1 MPRDAAQQTIGQPSM
16 AVTLFGTK
24 DKSAPSASAGLVKDT
39 TTQDFVKDVIE
50 ASQDVPVLVD
60 FWAPWCGPCRQL
72 TPLLEKAVKAA
83 GGAVKLVKMN
93 IDEHPAIAGQLGV
106 QSIPAVF
113 AFKGGRPVDGF
124 MGALPESQIRGF
136 IERLAGKGAFA
147 GSVLEAAQAALDA
160 GDINAAAE
168 GFAAALQ
175 QDSGNPDAVAGLAR
189 CYLATGD
196 LKRAEQTLAL
206 VPVSKQN
213 VAAIASAKAALELA
227 RKGEASGKT
236 DVKGLKAAVERDA
249 SNFQARLDLALVLNL
264 KGDKE
269 AALEQLLEII
279 RRDRNWNE
287 DAARKQLVE
296 FFNAWGPTHPLSV
309 RGRQQ
314 LSSILFA

>member
-1 MPRDAAQQTIGQPSM
+1 M
-16 AVTLFGTK
+16 AVTLFGSNDQST
-24 DKSAPSASAGLVKDT
+24 PSLNGSLIKDT
-39 TTQDFVKDVIE
+39 TTQDFVKDVI
-50 ASQDVPVLVD
+50 DVSKDTPVLVD
-60 FWAPWCGPCRQL
+60 FWAPWCGPCKQL

-93 IDEHPAIAGQLGV
+93 IDEHPAVAGQLGV

-113 AFKGGRPVDGF
+113 AFKAGRPVDGF
-124 MGALPESQIRGF
+124 MGALPESQIRSF
-136 IERLAGKGAFA
+136 IERLAGKGVFA

-175 QDSGNPDAVAGLAR
+175 QDAGNPEAVAGMAR

-206 VPVSKQN
+206 VPAAKQN
-213 VAAIASAKAALELA
+213 VASIASAKAALELA

-236 DVKGLKAAVERDA
+236 DVKGLKAALEKDA
-249 SNFQARLDLALVLNL
+249 NNHQARLDLALALNA
-264 KGDKE
+264 KGDKD
-269 AALEQLLEII
+269 AALDQLLDII
-279 RRDRNWNE
+279 KRDRTWNE

-296 FFNAWGPTHPLSV
+296 FFDAWGAAHPVSV
-309 RGRQQ
+309 KGRQK
-314 LSSILFA
+314 LSALLFS

>member
-1 MPRDAAQQTIGQPSM
+1 M
-16 AVTLFGTK
+16 AVTLFGSK
-24 DKSAPSASAGLVKDT
+24 DQSAPSLNASAGLIKDT
-39 TTQDFVKDVIE
+39 TTQEFVNDVIE
-50 ASQDVPVLVD
+50 ASKDVPVLVD

-72 TPLLEKAVKAA
+72 TPLLEKAVQAA

-93 IDEHPAIAGQLGV
+93 IDEHPAVAGQLGV

-124 MGALPESQIRGF
+124 MGALPEGQIRSF
-136 IERLAGKGAFA
+136 IERLAGKGVFA

-206 VPVSKQN
+206 VPASKQN
-213 VAAIASAKAALELA
+213 VAVIASAKAALELA
-227 RKGEASGKT
+227 RKGENSGKA
-236 DVKGLKAAVERDA
+236 DLSQLAATVDREPD
-249 SNFQARLDLALVLNL
+249 NHQARLDLALALNA

-269 AALEQLLEII
+269 GAMEQLLEII
-279 RRDRNWNE
+279 RRDRTWNE
-287 DAARKQLVE
+287 DAGRKQLVE
-296 FFNAWGPTHPLSV
+296 FFNAWGAAHPLSV
-309 RGRQQ
+309 KGRQR
-314 LSSILFA
+314 LSALLFS

>member
-1 MPRDAAQQTIGQPSM
+1 M
-16 AVTLFGTK
+16 AVTLFGSK
-24 DKSAPSASAGLVKDT
+24 DKSTPSLSTDGGLIKDT

-50 ASQDVPVLVD
+50 ASKDVPVLVD
-60 FWAPWCGPCRQL
+60 FWAPWCGPCKQL

-93 IDEHPAIAGQLGV
+93 IDEHPAVAGQLGV

-113 AFKGGRPVDGF
+113 AFKAGRPVDGF
-124 MGALPESQIRGF
+124 MGALPESQIRSF
-136 IERLAGKGAFA
+136 IERIAGKGAFA

-175 QDSGNPDAVAGLAR
+175 QDSGNAEAVAGLAR
-189 CYLATGD
+189 CYIATGD
-196 LKRAEQTLAL
+196 LKRAEQTIAL
-206 VPVSKQN
+206 VPASKQN

-227 RKGEASGKT
+227 RKGQNGAGN
-236 DVKGLKAAVERDA
+236 VKGLMAAIEKDPA
-249 SNFQARLDLALVLNL
+249 NYQARLDLALALNG

-269 AALEQLLEII
+269 GAMEQLLDVI
-279 RRDRNWNE
+279 RRDRSWSD

-309 RGRQQ
+309 KGRQR
-314 LSSILFA
+314 LSTLLFS

>member
-1 MPRDAAQQTIGQPSM
+1 M
-16 AVTLFGTK
+16 AVNLFGSK
-24 DKSAPSASAGLVKDT
+24 DQPTPSQNANANLIKET

-50 ASQDVPVLVD
+50 ASKDVPVLVD

-93 IDEHPAIAGQLGV
+93 IDDHPAVAGQLGV

-113 AFKGGRPVDGF
+113 AFKAGRPVDGF
-124 MGALPESQIRGF
+124 MGALPESQIRSF
-136 IERLAGKGAFA
+136 IERLAGKGVFA
-147 GSVLEAAQAALDA
+147 GSVLEAAQAALDS

-189 CYLATGD
+189 CYIATGD

-206 VPVSKQN
+206 VPASKQN
-213 VAAIASAKAALELA
+213 IASIASAKAALELA
-227 RKGEASGKT
+227 RKGANGGKA
-236 DVKGLKAAVERDA
+236 DLKGLKAAVDKDPA
-249 SNFQARLDLALVLNL
+249 NYQARLDLAVAMNS
-264 KGDKE
+264 KGDRE
-269 AALEQLLEII
+269 GALDQLLEII
-279 RRDRNWNE
+279 RRDRTWNE

-296 FFNAWGPTHPLSV
+296 FFDAWGATHPLSV
-309 RGRQQ
+309 KGRQR
-314 LSSILFA
+314 LSALLFS

>member
-1 MPRDAAQQTIGQPSM
+1 M
-16 AVTLFGTK
+16 AVTLFGSK
-24 DKSAPSASAGLVKDT
+24 DQSTPSLNTSAGLIKDT
-39 TTQDFVKDVIE
+39 TTQDFVNDVIE
-50 ASQDVPVLVD
+50 ASKDVPVLVD

-72 TPLLEKAVKAA
+72 TPLLEKAVQAA

-93 IDEHPAIAGQLGV
+93 IDEHPAVAGQLGV

-124 MGALPESQIRGF
+124 MGALPEGQIRSF
-136 IERLAGKGAFA
+136 IERLAGKGVFA

-206 VPVSKQN
+206 VPASKQN

-227 RKGEASGKT
+227 RKGENSGKA
-236 DVKGLKAAVERDA
+236 DLSQLAATVDREPD
-249 SNFQARLDLALVLNL
+249 NHQARLDLALALNA

-269 AALEQLLEII
+269 GAMEQLLEII
-279 RRDRNWNE
+279 RRDRTWNE
-287 DAARKQLVE
+287 DAGRKQLVE
-296 FFNAWGPTHPLSV
+296 FFNAWGATHPLSV
-309 RGRQQ
+309 KGRQR
-314 LSSILFA
+314 LSALLFS

>member
-1 MPRDAAQQTIGQPSM
+1 M
-16 AVTLFGTK
+16 AVTLFGSK
-24 DKSAPSASAGLVKDT
+24 DQSAPSLNASAGLIKDT
-39 TTQDFVKDVIE
+39 TTQEFVNDVIE
-50 ASQDVPVLVD
+50 ASKDVPVLVD

-72 TPLLEKAVKAA
+72 TPLLEKAVQAA

-93 IDEHPAIAGQLGV
+93 IDEHPAVAGQLGV

-124 MGALPESQIRGF
+124 MGALPEGQIRSF
-136 IERLAGKGAFA
+136 IERLAGKGVFA

-160 GDINAAAE
+160 GDINGAAE

-206 VPVSKQN
+206 VPASKQN
-213 VAAIASAKAALELA
+213 VAVIASAKAALELA
-227 RKGEASGKT
+227 RKGENSGKA
-236 DVKGLKAAVERDA
+236 DLSQLAATVDREPD
-249 SNFQARLDLALVLNL
+249 NHQARLDLALALNA

-269 AALEQLLEII
+269 GAMEQLLEII
-279 RRDRNWNE
+279 RRDRTWNE
-287 DAARKQLVE
+287 DAGRKQLVE
-296 FFNAWGPTHPLSV
+296 FFNAWGAAHPLSV
-309 RGRQQ
+309 KGRQR
-314 LSSILFA
+314 LSALLFS